1 WMTEGGD
8 GATVPL
14 SPKPEAPVTI
24 EPAEVVSVPK
34 RELEL
39 VVRAARLFAAVF
51 EGEIEPEAIFDEAAD
66 AGLTVETDAPE
77 DMREFEDVDTYVE
90 LSSEFLTA
98 LDRAEEAAGVL
109 A

>member
-1 WMTEGGD
+1 MTEGGD

-14 SPKPEAPVTI
+14 SPKPEATVTI
-24 EPAEVVSVPK
+24 EPAEMVSVPK

-98 LDRAEEAAGVL
+98 LDRAEEAAGIL